1 MYKKGETVLSDI
13 SSSIITAV
21 LLAVFIV
28 IFLGS
33 GDKEE
38 SSIVVDEVLYTYE
51 NSFVL
56 ESYLNSPAGYVII
69 SDLIDEWLISGNKDL
84 LVSETKLIFDEVYGK
99 CYSVNFME
107 EFFVGD
113 ASFTG
118 HKASC
123 IDYPNFDKDDLR
135 ICIDFSTYDEKLA
148 KWEEEQC
155 F

>member
-13 SSSIITAV
+13 TSSIITAV
-21 LLAVFIV
+21 LLAVFVV
-28 IFLGS
+28 IFLS
-33 GDKEE
+33 FGDKEE
-38 SSIVVDEVLYTYE
+38 SSIVVNEVLYTYE

-56 ESYLNSPAGYVII
+56 ESYLNTPSGSVII
-69 SDLIDEWLISGNKDL
+69 SDLIDEWLKGGNNNL
-84 LVSETKLIFDEVYGK
+84 LISETKLIFAEVYGA
-99 CYSVNFME
+99 CYTVNFMG

-118 HKASC
+118 HKATC
-123 IDYPNFDKDDLR
+123 IDYPNFDKDDLK

-148 KWEEEQC
+148 KEEEKQC